1 MSESEET
8 KWRLSPEI
16 DKTEENA
23 EVVTASLSEDE
34 QKKDELQQRIQTK
47 AENIG
52 GGEGSHVT
60 RPEEVPVAEAPR
72 KQKGTK
78 SKLKYTARRKR
89 ESDTNN
95 ISNNISK
102 QLERQ
107 ADQLTRI
114 EKVILPLQKSVNR
127 IEKQSNAIKQL
138 YSSVTY
144 LQRHVRLS
152 QNRKPKTKRLK
163 KEVVR
168 RQERTTRRKN
178 QQHS

>member
-23 EVVTASLSEDE
+23 EVVTASLSEAE

-52 GGEGSHVT
+52 GGEGSNVT
-60 RPEEVPVAEAPR
+60 RSEEVPVAEASR

-89 ESDTNN
+89 ESDT
-95 ISNNISK
+95 NNISK

-127 IEKQSNAIKQL
+127 IEKQSNTIKQL
-138 YSSVTY
+138 YGSVTY

-163 KEVVR
+163 KGGVR
-168 RQERTTRRKN
+168 RQERTTKRKN

>member
-23 EVVTASLSEDE
+23 EVVTAPLSEDE
-34 QKKDELQQRIQTK
+34 QKKDELQQRIQMK

-52 GGEGSHVT
+52 GGEGSNVT
-60 RPEEVPVAEAPR
+60 RPEEVPVAKAPR

-89 ESDTNN
+89 ESDT
-95 ISNNISK
+95 NNISK

-127 IEKQSNAIKQL
+127 IEKQSNTIKQL
-138 YSSVTY
+138 YSSITY

-163 KEVVR
+163 
-168 RQERTTRRKN
+168 RKG
-178 QQHS
+178 

>member
-8 KWRLSPEI
+8 KWRLSPQI

-52 GGEGSHVT
+52 GGEGSNVT
-60 RPEEVPVAEAPR
+60 RSEEVPVAEAPR

-95 ISNNISK
+95 ISK
-102 QLERQ
+102 RLERQ

-114 EKVILPLQKSVNR
+114 EKQLNT
-127 IEKQSNAIKQL
+127 IKQL

-144 LQRHVRLS
+144 LQRHVHLS

>member
-47 AENIG
+47 VENIG

-60 RPEEVPVAEAPR
+60 RPEEVPVAQAPR

-78 SKLKYTARRKR
+78 SKLKYTARKKR

-95 ISNNISK
+95 ISK
-102 QLERQ
+102 QLKRQ

>member
-8 KWRLSPEI
+8 KWRLSPQI

-60 RPEEVPVAEAPR
+60 RSEEVPVAEAPR

-89 ESDTNN
+89 ESNT
-95 ISNNISK
+95 NNISK

-114 EKVILPLQKSVNR
+114 KKVILPLQKSVNR
-127 IEKQSNAIKQL
+127 IEKQSNTIKQL

-168 RQERTTRRKN
+168 RQERKTGRKS
-178 QQHS
+178 QQQS

>member
-23 EVVTASLSEDE
+23 EVVTASLPEDE

-60 RPEEVPVAEAPR
+60 RSEEVPVAEAPR
-72 KQKGTK
+72 EQKGTK

-95 ISNNISK
+95 ISK

-114 EKVILPLQKSVNR
+114 EK
-127 IEKQSNAIKQL
+127 QSNTIKQL

-152 QNRKPKTKRLK
+152 QNRKPKTKHLK
-163 KEVVR
+163 KEGVR

-178 QQHS
+178 QKHS

>member
-16 DKTEENA
+16 NKTEENA
-23 EVVTASLSEDE
+23 EVVAASLSEDE

-52 GGEGSHVT
+52 GGEGSNVT

-95 ISNNISK
+95 ISK

-127 IEKQSNAIKQL
+127 IEKQSSTIKQL

-152 QNRKPKTKRLK
+152 QNRKPKTKRPK
-163 KEVVR
+163 
-168 RQERTTRRKN
+168 RK
-178 QQHS
+178 

>member
-60 RPEEVPVAEAPR
+60 RPEEVRVAGAPR

-89 ESDTNN
+89 ESET
-95 ISNNISK
+95 NNISK
-102 QLERQ
+102 QLKRQ

-114 EKVILPLQKSVNR
+114 EKVILPLQKSINR
-127 IEKQSNAIKQL
+127 IEEQSNTIKQL
-138 YSSVTY
+138 YSSITY

-163 KEVVR
+163 KEGVR
-168 RQERTTRRKN
+168 GQERTTRRKN

>member
-23 EVVTASLSEDE
+23 EVVTAPLSEDE

-60 RPEEVPVAEAPR
+60 RPEEVRVAEAPR

-95 ISNNISK
+95 ISK
-102 QLERQ
+102 QLKRQ

-127 IEKQSNAIKQL
+127 IEKQSNTIKQL

-163 KEVVR
+163 KEGVR

>member
-52 GGEGSHVT
+52 GGEGSNVT

-95 ISNNISK
+95 ISK

-114 EKVILPLQKSVNR
+114 EKVILPLQKSINR
-127 IEKQSNAIKQL
+127 IEEQSNTIKQL
-138 YSSVTY
+138 YSSITY

-163 KEVVR
+163 KERVR

>member
-52 GGEGSHVT
+52 GGEGSNVT

-95 ISNNISK
+95 ISK

-127 IEKQSNAIKQL
+127 IEKQSNTIKQL

>member
-8 KWRLSPEI
+8 KWRLSPQI

-23 EVVTASLSEDE
+23 EVVTASLSGDE

-60 RPEEVPVAEAPR
+60 RSEEVPAAEAPR

-89 ESDTNN
+89 ESNT
-95 ISNNISK
+95 NNISK

-114 EKVILPLQKSVNR
+114 KKVILPLQKSVNR
-127 IEKQSNAIKQL
+127 IEKQSNTIKQL

-168 RQERTTRRKN
+168 RQERKTGRKS
-178 QQHS
+178 QQQS

>member
-60 RPEEVPVAEAPR
+60 RPEEVRVAEAPR

-78 SKLKYTARRKR
+78 PNLKYTARRKR

-95 ISNNISK
+95 ISK
-102 QLERQ
+102 QLKRQ

-127 IEKQSNAIKQL
+127 IEKQSNTIKQL

-144 LQRHVRLS
+144 LQRHVHLS

-163 KEVVR
+163 KERIR

>member
-8 KWRLSPEI
+8 KWRLSPQI

-34 QKKDELQQRIQTK
+34 QKKDELQQRIQMK

-52 GGEGSHVT
+52 GGEGSNVT

-95 ISNNISK
+95 ISK

-127 IEKQSNAIKQL
+127 IEKQSNTIKQL

-152 QNRKPKTKRLK
+152 RNRKPKTKRLK
-163 KEVVR
+163 KEGVR
-168 RQERTTRRKN
+168 RQEGTTRRKN

>member
-52 GGEGSHVT
+52 GGEGSNVT
-60 RPEEVPVAEAPR
+60 RPEEVRVAEAAR

-78 SKLKYTARRKR
+78 SKLKYTARSKR
-89 ESDTNN
+89 ESDN
-95 ISNNISK
+95 NNISK
-102 QLERQ
+102 QLKRQ
-107 ADQLTRI
+107 ADQLIRI

-127 IEKQSNAIKQL
+127 IEKQSNTIKQL
-138 YSSVTY
+138 YSSITY

-163 KEVVR
+163 
-168 RQERTTRRKN
+168 RKG
-178 QQHS
+178 

>member
-60 RPEEVPVAEAPR
+60 RPEEVPEAPR

-78 SKLKYTARRKR
+78 SKLKYTARKKR

-95 ISNNISK
+95 ISK
-102 QLERQ
+102 QLKRQ

-163 KEVVR
+163 KEGVR
-168 RQERTTRRKN
+168 RQERTIRRKN
-178 QQHS
+178 QEHS

>member
-47 AENIG
+47 VENIG

-60 RPEEVPVAEAPR
+60 RSEEVPVAKAPR

-89 ESDTNN
+89 ESDT
-95 ISNNISK
+95 NNISK

-127 IEKQSNAIKQL
+127 IEKQSNTIKQL
-138 YSSVTY
+138 YGSVTY

-163 KEVVR
+163 KEGVR